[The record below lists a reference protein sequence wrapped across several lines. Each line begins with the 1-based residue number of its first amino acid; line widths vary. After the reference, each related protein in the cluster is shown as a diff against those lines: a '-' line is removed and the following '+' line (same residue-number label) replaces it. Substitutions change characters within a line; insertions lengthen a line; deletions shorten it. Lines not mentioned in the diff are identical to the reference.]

1 MKFWKEKEPDWRMSS
16 PVFSKHCPVSR
27 SSLCRAAS
35 VIIKRTWNK
44 AQGPE
49 CESRQHGIPP
59 SGQGWPLDC
68 FRFITSK
75 NHSFP
80 GIQISPGALDRA
92 HDRGH
97 QLASEHHFPSL
108 ATTKTVAVVDFLSL
122 VSLSFSNQSAQ
133 LAIVC
138 STAVSA
144 GSMWSKRLMNI
155 SQTESPSTV
164 QVPQLL
170 LPQETEISNSVRP
183 SYLESLSFQATHQT
197 HSSKCGLGW
206 YQRWDQPGVNVEH
219 KQKAACP

>member
-1 MKFWKEKEPDWRMSS
+1 MWVAAARHPTFRTGLALGLLQVHYQQKSFIPWYSNFPRGAGQS
-16 PVFSKHCPVSR
+16 P
-27 SSLCRAAS
+27 
-35 VIIKRTWNK
+35 
-44 AQGPE
+44 
-49 CESRQHGIPP
+49 
-59 SGQGWPLDC
+59 WP
-68 FRFITSK
+68 
-75 NHSFP
+75 
-80 GIQISPGALDRA
+80 
-92 HDRGH
+92 GH

-206 YQRWDQPGVNVEH
+206 YQRWDQPGANVEH
-219 KQKAACP
+219 KQKAACPWWESFK